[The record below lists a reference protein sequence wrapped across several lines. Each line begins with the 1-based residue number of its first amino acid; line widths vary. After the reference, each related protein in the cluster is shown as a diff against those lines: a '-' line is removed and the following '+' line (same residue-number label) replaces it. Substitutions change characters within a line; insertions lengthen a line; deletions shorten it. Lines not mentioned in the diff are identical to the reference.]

1 MKQKEIENLSNSDT
15 LTSIQLA
22 VCQLGFLNHWKM
34 YFPVSSYGDF
44 SCNFWWT
51 KTLSVPDISPLCQNC
66 DSRCHDIN
74 GNKQRAGNYSS
85 GKLWLLK
92 IEVYE

>member
-22 VCQLGFLNHWKM
+22 LSQLGFLNHWKM
-34 YFPVSSYGDF
+34 YFPVSSYGNF

-51 KTLSVPDISPLCQNC
+51 KTLSVPDISPLCQNFVTQ
-66 DSRCHDIN
+66 DAMTLTGIN
-74 GNKQRAGNYSS
+74 KEQVIIVLESCGC
-85 GKLWLLK
+85 
-92 IEVYE
+92 